1 MLFQKYNIQIMKTI
15 FLGLAVIALVFMAFR
30 YQKVDFKVDSESG
43 IQFHKGTFQQAM
55 ELAEKE
61 NKLIF
66 LDIYATWCGP
76 CKKLKSTTFSNK
88 EVGDFYN
95 QSFIN
100 IALDGENGEGV
111 ELARKYGVRGYPT
124 LLFIDA
130 SGKVVGQTSGYHSP
144 SELIG
149 IGKKFTKNKP

>member
-1 MLFQKYNIQIMKTI
+1 MKNLLFIIVVLTLVTI
-15 FLGLAVIALVFMAFR
+15 VYAFR
-30 YQKVDFKVDSESG
+30 YPKVDFKVDSESG

-76 CKKLKSTTFSNK
+76 CKKLKSNTFSNK
-88 EVGDFYN
+88 EVGEFYN
-95 QSFIN
+95 QTFVNVS
-100 IALDGENGEGV
+100 LDGENGEGI
-111 ELARKYGVRGYPT
+111 ELSRKYGVRGYPT

-130 SGKVVGQTSGYHSP
+130 KGKVVSETSGYHNP
-144 SELIG
+144 SEFIDL
-149 IGKKFTKNKP
+149 GKSVKK